1 MDSRRAE
8 RAREERAMTDCLFCK
23 IIEGKIPSK
32 KVYEDDDVVA
42 FDDIQPQ
49 APVHVLVI
57 PKKHVATL
65 NDLAPEDD
73 AVTGKLLR
81 VAARIAKERGIAE
94 RGWRATVNVNR
105 DAHQLVFHVHLH
117 LMGGRAFAWP
127 PG

>member
-1 MDSRRAE
+1 MS
-8 RAREERAMTDCLFCK
+8 DCLFCK
-23 IIEGKIPSK
+23 IVEGKIPSK
-32 KVYEDDDVVA
+32 KVYEDEDVVA
-42 FDDIQPQ
+42 FDDIQPE

-73 AVTGKLLR
+73 AVAGKLLR
-81 VAARIAKERGIAE
+81 VAARIARERGIAD

-117 LMGGRAFAWP
+117 LMGGRGFGWP

>member
-1 MDSRRAE
+1 
-8 RAREERAMTDCLFCK
+8 MTDCLFCK
-23 IIEGKIPSK
+23 IVEGKIPSK
-32 KVYEDDDVVA
+32 KVYEDDDVLA
-42 FDDIQPQ
+42 FDDIEPQ
-49 APVHVLVI
+49 APVHVLVV

-65 NDLAPEDD
+65 NELAPEDD
-73 AVTGKLLR
+73 AVAGKLLR

-117 LMGGRAFAWP
+117 LMGGRSFGWP

>member
-1 MDSRRAE
+1 MA
-8 RAREERAMTDCLFCK
+8 DCLFCK
-23 IIEGKIPSK
+23 IVEGKIPSK
-32 KVYEDDDVVA
+32 KVYEDEEVVA

-49 APVHVLVI
+49 APIHVLVI

-65 NDLAPEDD
+65 NDLSPEDD

-105 DAHQLVFHVHLH
+105 DAHQLVFHVHVH
-117 LMGGRAFAWP
+117 LMGGRAFTWP

>member
-1 MDSRRAE
+1 MA
-8 RAREERAMTDCLFCK
+8 DCLFCK
-23 IIEGKIPSK
+23 IVEGKIPAK

>member
-1 MDSRRAE
+1 MS
-8 RAREERAMTDCLFCK
+8 DCLFCK
-23 IIEGKIPSK
+23 IVEGKIPSK
-32 KVYEDDDVVA
+32 KVYEDEEVVA

-49 APVHVLVI
+49 APIHVLVI

-65 NDLAPEDD
+65 NDLSPEDD

-105 DAHQLVFHVHLH
+105 DAHQLVFHVHVH
-117 LMGGRAFAWP
+117 LMGGRAFTWP

>member
-1 MDSRRAE
+1 VS
-8 RAREERAMTDCLFCK
+8 DCLFCK
-23 IIEGKIPSK
+23 IVEGKIPAK
-32 KVYEDDDVVA
+32 KVYEDADVVA

-57 PKKHVATL
+57 PRKHVATL
-65 NDLAPEDD
+65 NDLAPQDD
-73 AVTGKLLR
+73 AVAGKLLR
-81 VAARIAKERGIAE
+81 VAALIAKERGIAD

-117 LMGGRAFAWP
+117 LMGGRTFGWP

>member
-1 MDSRRAE
+1 MA
-8 RAREERAMTDCLFCK
+8 DCLFCK
-23 IIEGKIPSK
+23 IVEGKIPSK

-81 VAARIAKERGIAE
+81 VAARIAKERGIAD

-117 LMGGRAFAWP
+117 LMGGRSFTWP

>member
-1 MDSRRAE
+1 MS
-8 RAREERAMTDCLFCK
+8 DCLFCK
-23 IIEGKIPSK
+23 IVEGKIPSK
-32 KVYEDDDVVA
+32 KVYEDEDVVA

-65 NDLAPEDD
+65 NDLAAEDD
-73 AVTGKLLR
+73 AVAGKLFR
-81 VAARIAKERGIAE
+81 VAARIAKERGIAD
-94 RGWRATVNVNR
+94 RGWRATVNVNK

-117 LMGGRAFAWP
+117 LMGGRAFTWP

>member
-1 MDSRRAE
+1 MS
-8 RAREERAMTDCLFCK
+8 DCLFCK
-23 IIEGKIPSK
+23 IVEGKIPAR
-32 KVYEDDDVVA
+32 KVYEDDEVVA

-57 PKKHVATL
+57 PRKHVATL

-73 AVTGKLLR
+73 AVAGKLLR
-81 VAARIAKERGIAE
+81 VAARVARERGIAE

-117 LMGGRAFAWP
+117 LMGGRSFGWP

>member
-1 MDSRRAE
+1 MS
-8 RAREERAMTDCLFCK
+8 DCLFCK
-23 IIEGKIPSK
+23 IVEGKIPAK
-32 KVYEDDDVVA
+32 LVYEDADVVA

-57 PKKHVATL
+57 PRKHVPTL
-65 NDLAPEDD
+65 NDLGPDDD
-73 AVTGKLLR
+73 ALAGKLLR
-81 VAARIAKERGIAE
+81 VAAQIARERGLAD

-117 LMGGRAFAWP
+117 VLGGRAFGWP

>member
-1 MDSRRAE
+1 MS
-8 RAREERAMTDCLFCK
+8 DCLFCK
-23 IIEGKIPSK
+23 IVEGKIPSK
-32 KVYEDDDVVA
+32 KVYEDADVIA

-73 AVTGKLLR
+73 ALTGKLMR

-94 RGWRATVNVNR
+94 RGWRATVNVNK
-105 DAHQLVFHVHLH
+105 DANQLVFHVHLH
-117 LMGGRAFAWP
+117 LMGGRAFTWP

>member
-1 MDSRRAE
+1 MS
-8 RAREERAMTDCLFCK
+8 DCLFCK
-23 IIEGKIPSK
+23 IVEGTIPSK
-32 KVYEDDDVVA
+32 KVYEDEEVVA

-49 APVHVLVI
+49 APIHVLVI

-73 AVTGKLLR
+73 AVAGKLLR
-81 VAARIAKERGIAE
+81 VAAKIARERGIAD

-117 LMGGRAFAWP
+117 LMGGRPFGWP

>member
-1 MDSRRAE
+1 VS
-8 RAREERAMTDCLFCK
+8 DCLFCK
-23 IIEGKIPSK
+23 IVEGKIPAR
-32 KVYEDDDVVA
+32 KVYEDADVLA

-65 NDLAPEDD
+65 NDLGPEDD
-73 AVTGKLLR
+73 ALAGKLMR
-81 VAARIAKERGIAE
+81 VAAQLARERGIAD
-94 RGWRATVNVNR
+94 RGWRATVNVNK

-117 LMGGRAFAWP
+117 LMGGRPFSWP

>member
-1 MDSRRAE
+1 MS
-8 RAREERAMTDCLFCK
+8 DCLFCK
-23 IIEGKIPSK
+23 IVEGKIPAK
-32 KVYEDDDVVA
+32 KVYEDADVIA

-57 PKKHVATL
+57 PRKHVPTL
-65 NDLAPEDD
+65 NDLDPADD
-73 AVTGKLLR
+73 ALAGKLLR
-81 VAARIAKERGIAE
+81 VAAQLAKERGIAD

-117 LMGGRAFAWP
+117 LMGGRSFGWP

>member
-1 MDSRRAE
+1 MP
-8 RAREERAMTDCLFCK
+8 DCLFCQ
-23 IIEGKIPSK
+23 IVEGKIPSK
-32 KVYEDDDVVA
+32 KVYEDDDVLA

-49 APVHVLVI
+49 APVHVLVV

-65 NDLAPEDD
+65 NDLVAEDD
-73 AVTGKLLR
+73 AVAGKLLR
-81 VAARIAKERGIAE
+81 VAAQLAKQRGIAD

-117 LMGGRAFAWP
+117 LMGGRAFGWP

>member
-1 MDSRRAE
+1 MP
-8 RAREERAMTDCLFCK
+8 DCLFCQ
-23 IIEGKIPSK
+23 IVEGKIPSK
-32 KVYEDDDVVA
+32 KVYEDDDVLA

-65 NDLAPEDD
+65 NELAAEDD
-73 AVTGKLLR
+73 AVAGKLLR
-81 VAARIAKERGIAE
+81 VAAQLAKERGIAD

-117 LMGGRAFAWP
+117 LMGGRAFGWP

>member
-1 MDSRRAE
+1 MP
-8 RAREERAMTDCLFCK
+8 DCLFCK
-23 IIEGKIPSK
+23 IVEGKIPSK
-32 KVYEDDDVVA
+32 KVYEDDEVLA
-42 FDDIQPQ
+42 FDDIDPQ

-65 NDLAPEDD
+65 NDLSPGDD

-81 VAARIAKERGIAE
+81 VAAQIAKQRGLAD

-117 LMGGRAFAWP
+117 LMGGRAFGWP